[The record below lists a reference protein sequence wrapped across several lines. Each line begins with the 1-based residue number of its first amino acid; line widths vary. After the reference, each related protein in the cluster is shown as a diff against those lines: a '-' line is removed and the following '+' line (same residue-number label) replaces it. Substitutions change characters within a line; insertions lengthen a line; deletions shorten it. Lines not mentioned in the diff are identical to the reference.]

1 MKIRKIVE
9 SFNYANRELLKTVR
23 TQRNM
28 RIHLLAA
35 LIILTACFFVD
46 LSKVEFLILLITI
59 TLVLVGEIINTAIE
73 STIDMSM
80 NHYHPLAKIAKMQ
93 LLGRS

>member
-9 SFNYANRELLKTVR
+9 SFNYAIEGIIETVR

-59 TLVLVGEIINTAIE
+59 TLVLVGKLLI
-73 STIDMSM
+73 
-80 NHYHPLAKIAKMQ
+80 Q
-93 LLGRS
+93 L